1 MFSRSKWRL
10 LTFITGILLANTI
23 HSLGPSASNQIPAL
37 TNPEIGGF
45 RAGHESAAKIPQ
57 QTLVRNLLS
66 PQEIFSTVDHVRFME
81 RRVDTPE
88 TTGGEKGAESVATGN
103 QIGSFR
109 LQGKLENFTSNDNQ
123 RMYTV
128 PNVTKVARGD
138 FNDEF
143 MYDDSDDD
151 RTVGVIDTRTIRPD
165 LPTSLQKQPPKLP
178 TSQRPSF
185 VPQGYQEDRF
195 DFAEFLMPNQ
205 VPFQVPNG
213 EFRREHRIGRT
224 VVFPGEESISQE
236 AARIKSIINLESSI
250 PVPKSLPSLL
260 PNSGIN
266 VSPLGVP
273 IQRQAF
279 SPSPYFPPKSYE
291 LFSDYPGPPKHPIF
305 PQQNPNQQIQQIQ
318 QLQQNQ
324 QNQNPNQ
331 WRSRSP
337 RVIFPEGN
345 ASPYSSDN
353 VVFR

>member
-1 MFSRSKWRL
+1 
-10 LTFITGILLANTI
+10 
-23 HSLGPSASNQIPAL
+23 
-37 TNPEIGGF
+37 
-45 RAGHESAAKIPQ
+45 
-57 QTLVRNLLS
+57 
-66 PQEIFSTVDHVRFME
+66 ME
-81 RRVDTPE
+81 RRLDTTPE
-88 TTGGEKGAESVATGN
+88 DSSKEEEAPVASS

-109 LQGKLENFTSNDNQ
+109 LPGKLENFTANDNQ

-128 PNVTKVARGD
+128 PDVIKVARGD

-151 RTVGVIDTRTIRPD
+151 RTIGVIDTRTNRPE

-205 VPFQVPNG
+205 KPFQVGNG

-224 VVFPGEESISQE
+224 VVFPGEESVNSQE

-260 PNSGIN
+260 PNAGIN

-273 IQRQAF
+273 MQRQAF

-305 PQQNPNQQIQQIQ
+305 PQQQQQQQQ
-318 QLQQNQ
+318 QLQQQ
-324 QNQNPNQ
+324 QLQQQSFQNQNVNNPNQ

-337 RVIFPEGN
+337 RVIFPEGPN
-345 ASPYSSDN
+345 SPYSSDN
-353 VVFR
+353 VVFRWVIVSLLLNFRLRNVNWETLFMIVLMVMTGGCGLMRIGGKPKTHILLSRCR